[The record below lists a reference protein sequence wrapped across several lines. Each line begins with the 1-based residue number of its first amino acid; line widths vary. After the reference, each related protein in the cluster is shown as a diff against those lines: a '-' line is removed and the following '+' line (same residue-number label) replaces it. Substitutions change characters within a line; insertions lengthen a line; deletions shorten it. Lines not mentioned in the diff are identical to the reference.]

1 MADETPDPATLGDD
15 EPGKAVDDATSQSA
29 NLGDDRPEP
38 SVAGTTPD
46 PPTLGGDQP
55 RKVVSDEPTG
65 PTRRGDDWPGKA
77 VDLIDLTVDTIR
89 DRVIRPII
97 LVGRAI
103 VFGLLIAALVIVI
116 SVAVGV
122 AILRLLDNYVFPN
135 DVWASYLVLGSI
147 VTAVGLFVWTKR
159 APQHTDTPST

>member
-1 MADETPDPATLGDD
+1 MADETP
-15 EPGKAVDDATSQSA
+15 ESA
-29 NLGDDRPEP
+29 KL
-38 SVAGTTPD
+38 
-46 PPTLGGDQP
+46 
-55 RKVVSDEPTG
+55 
-65 PTRRGDDWPGKA
+65 GDDWPEKA

-103 VFGLLIAALVIVI
+103 VFGLLIAALLTVI

-135 DVWASYLVLGSI
+135 DVWASYLVLGTI
-147 VTAVGLFVWTKR
+147 VTTVGLVVWTQR
-159 APQHTDTPST
+159 SPRHTDPPST